1 MRRHSTTTGAALAA
15 GTLAAG
21 ALAAGAPALAPAA
34 HAVTPAT
41 ATISADCGGFGSGRG
56 TLTATQSGTA
66 VTFTITSAA
75 ITAPVSLGKDTVT
88 STLTLVRAGGGTVA
102 FTGRANPAMAAGAP
116 VEVGPLR
123 GTVAPGDRLEAH
135 GGSLRLTAFGLT
147 ATCTAAGPQS
157 PGPFVF
163 D

>member
-1 MRRHSTTTGAALAA
+1 MRRDSFAAGAAPAASALAA
-15 GTLAAG
+15 AVL
-21 ALAAGAPALAPAA
+21 ALAPAA
-34 HAVTPAT
+34 HAVTPVT
-41 ATISADCGGFGSGRG
+41 ATISADCGRFGSGRG

-66 VTFTITSAA
+66 VTVTIRSSA
-75 ITAPVSLGKDTVT
+75 ITAPISLGKDTLT
-88 STLTLVRAGGGTVA
+88 STLTLVRAGGGTVS
-102 FTGRANPAMAAGAP
+102 FTGRANPALAAGAP
-116 VEVGPLR
+116 VQVGPLR
-123 GTVAPGDRLEAH
+123 GTVARGDRLEAH